1 MAKNETTG
9 FDPVAWQTSAPATK
23 EEKREKRKAEKERKR
38 GGNKPS
44 NKKPQKK
51 ENSNEKLNTSKL
63 KYGIFVGAC
72 LLAVGGA
79 GFWAVN
85 SQNTSKANATQL
97 VELAKNEVKEA
108 KKKAEAEKEKTY
120 TVSKKDYEKNVDLL
134 VKGIK
139 TLSKKKNGDIKGYFV
154 SNERY
159 YNVVTYDRETGQ
171 LFVIE
176 TTEKV
181 TNREMLAQGNPIVL
195 SEDWVSTLLVRLEA
209 DNS

>member
-1 MAKNETTG
+1 MAKNKTTG

-44 NKKPQKK
+44 NKKPTK

-72 LLAVGGA
+72 LLAVGGT
-79 GFWAVN
+79 GFWAVS
-85 SQNTSKANATQL
+85 SQNSSKANASQL

-108 KKKAEAEKEKTY
+108 KKKAEAEKEKQNALTKKEY
-120 TVSKKDYEKNVDLL
+120 TNNVKLL

-139 TLSKKKNGDIKGYFV
+139 TLSKKENGDVTGYFV
-154 SNERY
+154 SNGKY

-171 LFVIE
+171 LYVIE
-176 TTEKV
+176 TTEKA
-181 TNREMLAQGNPIVL
+181 TSEDMLSQGNPLVL
-195 SEDWVSTLLVRLEA
+195 GKDWVSTLLVRLEA

>member
-9 FDPVAWQTSAPATK
+9 FDPVAWQTSAPVTK

-38 GGNKPS
+38 GGNKPT
-44 NKKPQKK
+44 NKKPTK

-72 LLAVGGA
+72 LLAVGGT
-79 GFWAVN
+79 GFWAVS
-85 SQNTSKANATQL
+85 SQNSSKANASQL

-108 KKKAEAEKEKTY
+108 KKKAEAEKEKQNALTKKEY
-120 TVSKKDYEKNVDLL
+120 TNNVKLL

-139 TLSKKKNGDIKGYFV
+139 TLSKKENGDVTGYFV
-154 SNERY
+154 SNGKY

-171 LFVIE
+171 LYVIE
-176 TTEKV
+176 TTEKA
-181 TNREMLAQGNPIVL
+181 TSEDMLSQGNPLVL
-195 SEDWVSTLLVRLEA
+195 GKDWVSTLLVRLEA

>member
-44 NKKPQKK
+44 NKKPQNNK
-51 ENSNEKLNTSKL
+51 NSNEKLNTSKL

-72 LLAVGGA
+72 LLAVGGT
-79 GFWAVN
+79 GFWAVS
-85 SQNTSKANATQL
+85 SQKSSKENATQL
-97 VELAKNEVKEA
+97 VELAKKEVKEA
-108 KKKAEAEKEKTY
+108 KKKAEAEQEKQNTL
-120 TVSKKDYEKNVDLL
+120 SKKEYTNNVKLL

-139 TLSKKKNGDIKGYFV
+139 TLSKKENGDITGYFV
-154 SNERY
+154 SNGKY

-171 LFVIE
+171 LYVIE
-176 TTEKV
+176 TTEKA
-181 TNREMLAQGNPIVL
+181 TNEDML
-195 SEDWVSTLLVRLEA
+195 SEGKPLVLGKDWVSTLLVRLEA

>member
-1 MAKNETTG
+1 M
-9 FDPVAWQTSAPATK
+9 
-23 EEKREKRKAEKERKR
+23 
-38 GGNKPS
+38 
-44 NKKPQKK
+44 
-51 ENSNEKLNTSKL
+51 
-63 KYGIFVGAC
+63 FVGAC
-72 LLAVGGA
+72 VLAVGGV

-176 TTEKV
+176 TSEKV

-195 SEDWVSTLLVRLEA
+195 SEDWVNTLLVRLEA

>member
-9 FDPVAWQTSAPATK
+9 FDPVAWQTSAPVTK

-38 GGNKPS
+38 GGNKPT
-44 NKKPQKK
+44 NKKPTK
-51 ENSNEKLNTSKL
+51 ESSNEKLNTSKL

-72 LLAVGGA
+72 LLAVGGT
-79 GFWAVN
+79 GFWAVS
-85 SQNTSKANATQL
+85 SQNSSKANASQL

-108 KKKAEAEKEKTY
+108 KKKAEAEKEKQNALTKKEY
-120 TVSKKDYEKNVDLL
+120 TNNVKLL

-139 TLSKKKNGDIKGYFV
+139 TLSKKENGDVTGYFV
-154 SNERY
+154 SNGKY

-171 LFVIE
+171 LYVIE
-176 TTEKV
+176 TTEKA
-181 TNREMLAQGNPIVL
+181 TSEDMLSQGNPLVL
-195 SEDWVSTLLVRLEA
+195 GKDWVSTLLVRLEA

>member
-38 GGNKPS
+38 TGNKPS
-44 NKKPQKK
+44 NKKPTK

-72 LLAVGGA
+72 LLAVGGT
-79 GFWAVN
+79 GFWAVS
-85 SQNTSKANATQL
+85 SQNSSKANASQL

-108 KKKAEAEKEKTY
+108 KKKAEAEKEKQNALTKKEY
-120 TVSKKDYEKNVDLL
+120 TNNVKLL

-139 TLSKKKNGDIKGYFV
+139 TLSKKENGDVTGYFV
-154 SNERY
+154 SNGKY

-171 LFVIE
+171 LYVIE
-176 TTEKV
+176 TTEKA
-181 TNREMLAQGNPIVL
+181 TSEDMLSQGNPLVL
-195 SEDWVSTLLVRLEA
+195 GKDWVSTLLVRLEA

>member
-9 FDPVAWQTSAPATK
+9 FDPVAWQTSAPVTK

-44 NKKPQKK
+44 NKKPTK

-72 LLAVGGA
+72 LLAVGGT
-79 GFWAVN
+79 GFWAVS
-85 SQNTSKANATQL
+85 SQNSSKANASQL

-108 KKKAEAEKEKTY
+108 KKKAEAEKEKQNALTKKEY
-120 TVSKKDYEKNVDLL
+120 TNNVKLL

-139 TLSKKKNGDIKGYFV
+139 TLSKKENGDVTGYFV
-154 SNERY
+154 SNGKY

-171 LFVIE
+171 LYVIE
-176 TTEKV
+176 TTEKA
-181 TNREMLAQGNPIVL
+181 TSEDMLSQGNPLVL
-195 SEDWVSTLLVRLEA
+195 GKDWVSTLLVRLEA

>member
-38 GGNKPS
+38 GGNKPT
-44 NKKPQKK
+44 NKKPTK

-72 LLAVGGA
+72 LLAVGGT
-79 GFWAVN
+79 GFWAVS
-85 SQNTSKANATQL
+85 SQNSSKANASQL

-108 KKKAEAEKEKTY
+108 KKKAEAEKEKQNALTKKEY
-120 TVSKKDYEKNVDLL
+120 TNNVKLL

-139 TLSKKKNGDIKGYFV
+139 TLSKKENGDVTGYFV
-154 SNERY
+154 SNGKY

-171 LFVIE
+171 LYVIE
-176 TTEKV
+176 TTEKA
-181 TNREMLAQGNPIVL
+181 TSEDMLSQGNPL
-195 SEDWVSTLLVRLEA
+195 LLGKDWVSTLLVCLDA
-209 DNS
+209 DHS

>member
-9 FDPVAWQTSAPATK
+9 FDPVAWQTSAPVTK

-38 GGNKPS
+38 TGNKPS
-44 NKKPQKK
+44 NKKPTK

-72 LLAVGGA
+72 LLAVGGT
-79 GFWAVN
+79 GFWAVS
-85 SQNTSKANATQL
+85 SQNSSKANASQL

-108 KKKAEAEKEKTY
+108 KKKAEAEKEKQNALTKKEY
-120 TVSKKDYEKNVDLL
+120 TNNVKLL
-134 VKGIK
+134 VTGIK
-139 TLSKKKNGDIKGYFV
+139 TLSKKENGDVTGYFV
-154 SNERY
+154 SNGKY

-171 LFVIE
+171 LYVIE
-176 TTEKV
+176 TTEKA
-181 TNREMLAQGNPIVL
+181 TSEDMLSQGNPLVL
-195 SEDWVSTLLVRLEA
+195 GKDWVSTLLVRLEA

>member
-23 EEKREKRKAEKERKR
+23 EEKREKRKAEKESKR
-38 GGNKPS
+38 VGKKPS
-44 NKKPQKK
+44 NKKPTK

-72 LLAVGGA
+72 LLAVGGT
-79 GFWAVN
+79 GFWAVS
-85 SQNTSKANATQL
+85 SQNSSKANASQL

-108 KKKAEAEKEKTY
+108 KKKAEAEKEKQNALTKKEY
-120 TVSKKDYEKNVDLL
+120 TNNVKLL

-139 TLSKKKNGDIKGYFV
+139 TLSKKENGDVTGYFV
-154 SNERY
+154 SNGKY

-171 LFVIE
+171 LYVIE
-176 TTEKV
+176 TTEKA
-181 TNREMLAQGNPIVL
+181 TSEDMLSQGNPLVL
-195 SEDWVSTLLVRLEA
+195 GKDWVSTLLVRLEA

>member
-9 FDPVAWQTSAPATK
+9 FDPVAWQTSAPVTK

-38 GGNKPS
+38 TGNKPS
-44 NKKPQKK
+44 NKKPTK

-72 LLAVGGA
+72 LLAVGGT
-79 GFWAVN
+79 GFWAVS
-85 SQNTSKANATQL
+85 SQNSSKANASQL

-108 KKKAEAEKEKTY
+108 KKKAEAEKEKQNALTKKEY
-120 TVSKKDYEKNVDLL
+120 TNNVKLL

-139 TLSKKKNGDIKGYFV
+139 TLSKKENGDVTGYFV
-154 SNERY
+154 SNGKY

-171 LFVIE
+171 LYVIE
-176 TTEKV
+176 TTEKA
-181 TNREMLAQGNPIVL
+181 TSEDMLSQGNPLVL
-195 SEDWVSTLLVRLEA
+195 GKDWVSTLLVRLEA

>member
-38 GGNKPS
+38 GGNKPT
-44 NKKPQKK
+44 NKKPTK

-72 LLAVGGA
+72 LLAVGGT
-79 GFWAVN
+79 GFWAVS
-85 SQNTSKANATQL
+85 SQNSSKANASQL

-108 KKKAEAEKEKTY
+108 KKKAEAEKEKQNALTKKEY
-120 TVSKKDYEKNVDLL
+120 TNNVKLL

-139 TLSKKKNGDIKGYFV
+139 TLSKKENGDVTGYFV
-154 SNERY
+154 SNGKY

-171 LFVIE
+171 LYVIE
-176 TTEKV
+176 TTEKA
-181 TNREMLAQGNPIVL
+181 TSEDMLSQGNPLVL
-195 SEDWVSTLLVRLEA
+195 GKDWVSTLLVRLEA

>member
-9 FDPVAWQTSAPATK
+9 FDPVAWQTSAPVTK

-38 GGNKPS
+38 TGNKPS
-44 NKKPQKK
+44 NKKPTK

-72 LLAVGGA
+72 LLAVGGT
-79 GFWAVN
+79 GFWAVS
-85 SQNTSKANATQL
+85 SQNSSQAKASQL

-108 KKKAEAEKEKTY
+108 KKKAEAEKEKQNALTKKEY
-120 TVSKKDYEKNVDLL
+120 TNNVKLL

-139 TLSKKKNGDIKGYFV
+139 TLSKKENGDVTGYFV
-154 SNERY
+154 SNGKY

-171 LFVIE
+171 LYVIE
-176 TTEKV
+176 TTEKA
-181 TNREMLAQGNPIVL
+181 TSEDMLSQGNPLVL
-195 SEDWVSTLLVRLEA
+195 GKDWVSTLLVRLEA

>member
-1 MAKNETTG
+1 MANKDTG
-9 FDPVAWQTSAPATK
+9 FDPVAWQTSAPVTK
-23 EEKREKRKAEKERKR
+23 EEKREKRKAERLTKKNENAPKE
-38 GGNKPS
+38 NKP
-44 NKKPQKK
+44 KKFKS
-51 ENSNEKLNTSKL
+51 SNEKLNTSKL
-63 KYGIFVGAC
+63 KYGMFVGAC
-72 LLAVGGA
+72 VLAVGGA

-85 SQNTSKANATQL
+85 SQNTSKANANQL

-171 LFVIE
+171 LFVVE

>member
-23 EEKREKRKAEKERKR
+23 EEKREKRKAEKESKR
-38 GGNKPS
+38 GGKKPS
-44 NKKPQKK
+44 NKKPTK

-72 LLAVGGA
+72 LLAVGGT

-85 SQNTSKANATQL
+85 SQNSSKANASQL

-108 KKKAEAEKEKTY
+108 KKKAEAEKEKQNALTKKEY
-120 TVSKKDYEKNVDLL
+120 TNNVKLL

-139 TLSKKKNGDIKGYFV
+139 TLSKKENGDVTGYFV
-154 SNERY
+154 SNGKY

-171 LFVIE
+171 LYVIE
-176 TTEKV
+176 TTEKA
-181 TNREMLAQGNPIVL
+181 TSEDMLSQGNPLVL
-195 SEDWVSTLLVRLEA
+195 GKDWVSTLLVRLEA

>member
-44 NKKPQKK
+44 NKKPTK

-72 LLAVGGA
+72 LLAVGGT
-79 GFWAVN
+79 GFWAVS
-85 SQNTSKANATQL
+85 SQNSSKANASQL

-108 KKKAEAEKEKTY
+108 KKKAEAEKEKQNALTKKEY
-120 TVSKKDYEKNVDLL
+120 TNNVKLL

-139 TLSKKKNGDIKGYFV
+139 TLSKKENGDVTGYFV
-154 SNERY
+154 SNGKY

-171 LFVIE
+171 LYVIE
-176 TTEKV
+176 TTEKA
-181 TNREMLAQGNPIVL
+181 TSEDMLSQGNPLVL
-195 SEDWVSTLLVRLEA
+195 GKDWVSTLLVRLEA